1 MNKFVYTI
9 GYSGYKPDEF
19 IIELLRRNINVLI
32 DIRSVPYSKYR
43 SDYNKE
49 ALQAM
54 LETQNIKYRNY
65 AQEFGARQTDQKYY
79 TDGKLDF
86 EKFASSDAFLD
97 GIEKVKSASN
107 LGFTV
112 ALMCAEKEPEKCH
125 RAILVARM
133 LRDNGF
139 EIRHIV
145 PGQPDFSQVAL
156 EQKLVQNYFTG
167 IEQVSLFSATEK
179 AEEELIR
186 EAYRKRTFEIAYG
199 GFKQ

>member
-1 MNKFVYTI
+1 MKKFVYTI

-32 DIRSVPYSKYR
+32 DVRSVPYSKYH

-65 AQEFGARQTDQKYY
+65 AREFGARQTDQYYY

-86 EKFASSDAFLD
+86 EKFALSEQFSD
-97 GIEKVKSASN
+97 GIKKVKSASN

-112 ALMCAEKEPEKCH
+112 ALMCAEKVPEKCH
-125 RAILVARM
+125 RAILAARV

-145 PGQPDFSQVAL
+145 PGQPDFSQEAL
-156 EQKLVQNYFTG
+156 EQKLVQNYFTDT
-167 IEQVSLFSATEK
+167 EQVSLLYVNDKS
-179 AEEELIR
+179 EEDLIR
-186 EAYRKRTFEIAYG
+186 EAYRKRAFEIAYG
-199 GFKQ
+199 GINQ

>member
-1 MNKFVYTI
+1 MNKLVYTI
-9 GYSGYKPDEF
+9 GYSGYKPVEF
-19 IIELLRRNINVLI
+19 IYELRQHKINVLI
-32 DIRSVPYSKYR
+32 DVRSVPYSKYH
-43 SDYNKE
+43 SEYNKE
-49 ALQAM
+49 TLQAM

-65 AQEFGARQTDQKYY
+65 SREYGARQTERKFY

-97 GIEKVKSASN
+97 GIKKVKSASN

-125 RAILVARM
+125 RAILVARE
-133 LRDNGF
+133 LRDNSF

-145 PGQPDFSQVAL
+145 PGQSDFSQEAL

-167 IEQVSLFSATEK
+167 IEQVSLFSQNENS
-179 AEEELIR
+179 EEELIR
-186 EAYRKRTFEIAYG
+186 EAYRKRAFEIAYG